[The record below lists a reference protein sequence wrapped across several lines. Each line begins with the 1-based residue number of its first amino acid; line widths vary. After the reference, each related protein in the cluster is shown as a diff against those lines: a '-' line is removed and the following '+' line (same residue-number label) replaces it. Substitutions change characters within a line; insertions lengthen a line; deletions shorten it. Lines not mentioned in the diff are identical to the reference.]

1 MSNNRRNN
9 QSGNRYNLNPVS
21 SNGNQ
26 GYLRND
32 KKTQIKNNQNKKNL
46 QYELNKLKKE
56 IELKNDE
63 YNKLKT
69 KKIEIEKKYNQ
80 SLKEINELQKKIENY
95 KNIQKEQER
104 INKEI
109 IKLEKEKEDFEEMKN
124 VYYGQNSLNSCSYVN
139 NQIQN
144 SSNMYSNSNDYYSNG
159 DKNKYYFS
167 YQSYNQYNSY
177 NRDYSILN
185 FIKQGKSDNYKNYMN
200 QLIKVKGKGLINLG
214 NCCYLNALLQC
225 FFYIPEL
232 TINFIKEYEKNPRLR
247 NSEFS
252 SGYYDFITTYLSS
265 NCDSFPPQ
273 KFKDA
278 LINSNSIFSSSN
290 GHDSK
295 DVLFEIINNLQNE
308 LLDNNNGEELDLGSV
323 DPKNESEA
331 YTFCIKEY
339 KQDFNLI
346 SEIFNWIHK
355 TEKYCKNCKTKFYDF
370 INDNLFIFNLR
381 TIYETLNKR
390 SNESINLINC
400 FKFFR
405 DSEKESSFYCLNC
418 EDEMDGIIEHKL
430 CSLPN
435 IIIIFLERDKND
447 PNYNIKIDE
456 EIDLRE
462 FYDIKYNYPAIGSTI
477 YTLIGVTILYSFHT
491 IALCKHFNGNYY
503 LFNDTN
509 CSKSSIKR
517 IKNEVPYLVFYKKK
531 DA

>member
-9 QSGNRYNLNPVS
+9 QYGNCYNLNSFS

-26 GYLRND
+26 RNLRNV
-32 KKTQIKNNQNKKNL
+32 KKTQTKNNKNQQNL
-46 QYELNKLKKE
+46 QYELNKLNKE
-56 IELKNDE
+56 IEQKNDE
-63 YNKLKT
+63 LNKLQVKINQI
-69 KKIEIEKKYNQ
+69 KKNYNQ
-80 SLKEINELQKKIENY
+80 SLEEINELKTIIENY
-95 KNIQKEQER
+95 KKEQER
-104 INKEI
+104 MNKEK
-109 IKLEKEKEDFEEMKN
+109 IKLEKEKKDFEKMKN
-124 VYYGQNSLNSCSYVN
+124 VYYGQNSLDSYSYAN
-139 NQIQN
+139 NQSQN
-144 SSNMYSNSNDYYSNG
+144 SSNMYSNSNDHYLCG
-159 DKNKYYFS
+159 DKNKYYFNYES
-167 YQSYNQYNSY
+167 LRQYNPN
-177 NRDYSILN
+177 NRDYRILN
-185 FIKQGKSDNYKNYMN
+185 LIKQGKSDNYKNYMDLLKN
-200 QLIKVKGKGLINLG
+200 VKEKGLINLG

-225 FFYIPEL
+225 FFYIPEF

-308 LLDNNNGEELDLGSV
+308 LLNNNNNHYGELDLGSV
-323 DPKNESEA
+323 DTKNEYEA
-331 YTFCIKEY
+331 YTFCIKEHN
-339 KQDFNLI
+339 QNLNLI
-346 SEIFNWIHK
+346 SEIFDWKHK

-462 FYDIKYNYPAIGSTI
+462 FYDTKYNYPAIGSTI